1 MTGVFPRSARYVPV
15 SSHAGF
21 RLAGFPAGRAER
33 AVKAE
38 GKIKET
44 GTTLA
49 RFLNLLLSAHWL
61 GEPGLAPW
69 FSPRGAGDSRKA
81 LALRGFDRHYSRIL
95 ADFRRVR
102 HFFGQRRTHERR

>member
-44 GTTLA
+44 GTLSGL
-49 RFLNLLLSAHWL
+49 FLGKPLSAHCF
-61 GEPGLAPW
+61 GARRTAPCFW
-69 FSPRGAGDSRKA
+69 VSRAEIWRKA
-81 LALRGFDRHYSRIL
+81 LALLGFDRHHSRRL
-95 ADFRRVR
+95 AVCVPKR
-102 HFFGQRRTHERR
+102 HGMRS